1 MAKVKVQKI
10 INAPVSEVWK
20 TWDDFGEISQFN
32 PNVRASFLLH
42 DSAETGKGAM
52 RQCDFSDGKNHVRER
67 IIGYEPGKRMVVD
80 IYEGT
85 VPLKRAV
92 AEVSFQALG
101 NSRTRVTMQMDFVPK
116 MGLLGTMMIP
126 MMKSQFRKA
135 ITELLRGNAAFVER
149 GMMAHAA

>member
-1 MAKVKVQKI
+1 MAKVKAQKI

-20 TWDDFGEISQFN
+20 TWDDFAGISRFN
-32 PNVRASFLLH
+32 PNVRASFLLS

-67 IIGYEPGKRMVVD
+67 IIGYEPGKKMVVD

-92 AEVSFQALG
+92 AAVTFKSLG
-101 NSRTRVTMQMDFVPK
+101 DTRTQVTMEMDFVPK
-116 MGLLGTMMIP
+116 MGLLGKMMIP
-126 MMKSQFRKA
+126 LMKPQFRKA
-135 ITELLRGNAAFVER
+135 ISALLRGNAEFIER
-149 GMMAHAA
+149 GIVAHAA